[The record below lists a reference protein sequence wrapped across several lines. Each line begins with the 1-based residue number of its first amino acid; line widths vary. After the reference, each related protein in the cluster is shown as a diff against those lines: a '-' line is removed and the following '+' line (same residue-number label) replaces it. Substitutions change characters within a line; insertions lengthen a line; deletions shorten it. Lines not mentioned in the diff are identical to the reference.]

1 MGKRTNIILTTTM
14 MGIATAACAFC
25 VAQSANAVEASV
37 NDGANSTVNSSN
49 TNSYAVSSNKTSMG
63 GGTSDSTSVKS
74 SESINSS
81 NSTES
86 AKPAE
91 TTKSTKSSKASESVT
106 DAENSENA
114 ILTQTLIDVS
124 NTNLQTNNL
133 EDRSVTASEESR
145 AASTDST
152 TTNDESLTWTRDD
165 FNITPDGKQI
175 GYRKDITVT
184 DHDGKPAG
192 TENVIVP
199 GLNAKGLAKLKKNP
213 HLVIPEGIEVIH
225 ENAFTG
231 SSTQVGSEH
240 KHIDGETYIEGVTLP
255 QSLKIVEYGAFG
267 WNKIKGTLVIPKGV
281 ISIHNGAFLAN
292 EIQKVVFEGVI
303 DDKGKEHDTDS
314 KPYYLSGIG
323 TVAFQGNKIT
333 EIDVKDNLAKYQ
345 LFPSN
350 NPQKGDSVFDNQNPG
365 TFNIEVGDE
374 YKSPIKITKEGVNQ
388 SIGVVEGFKEDGTP
402 VQIEHSSYFKKNKE
416 GKYIAVKSGKLEGQ
430 CLFYDIINKQFRI
443 IGISH
448 FTYNIVP
455 KPKIYKVT
463 FVNDSNKNYASVQ
476 VKENKSISENS
487 VVDQKM
493 PKNPSKKGYT
503 FKEWNADSTGKDKSK
518 IFTEKTTV
526 KGDITVYAIYDL
538 NATVMNVAPTLTL
551 QDKTI
556 TVGDSLDLNSLVVS
570 ATDPEDGDLKNE
582 VKITNNGGFDNTK
595 PGVYEVTF
603 TLSDKGKASVTKTA
617 TVTVVKK
624 PTPTPTPTPTPDPEP
639 TPVPEPESKP
649 TPEKTPEPDVMPEP
663 EPIPVPDVPDV
674 PYVPDDSWIPVPE
687 IVPENPEY
695 SVVEQPVLN
704 PVHSSDKPVEYSVEQ
719 RFKAVDSGEAYSAK
733 APAKHLPDTGVS
745 LVMSIST
752 LFVSLFAGFGLSMF
766 KSRRKH

>member
-1 MGKRTNIILTTTM
+1 MSKRTNIILTSTM

-25 VAQSANAVEASV
+25 VAQSANATEMSAASSGVNTSV
-37 NDGANSTVNSSN
+37 NSFAVDSKTAN
-49 TNSYAVSSNKTSMG
+49 G
-63 GGTSDSTSVKS
+63 GGALDSTSVKS
-74 SESINSS
+74 YENINSS

-124 NTNLQTNNL
+124 NTNLSTSNR
-133 EDRSVTASEESR
+133 EDRNVPESEESR
-145 AASTDST
+145 SASTDSGT
-152 TTNDESLTWTRDD
+152 TDDASLTWTRED
-165 FNITPDGKQI
+165 FNITKDGKQI
-175 GYRKDITVT
+175 GYRQDISTPTGTVN
-184 DHDGKPAG
+184 
-192 TENVIVP
+192 EVVP
-199 GLNAKGLAKLKKNP
+199 GLNEKGLAKLKKNP
-213 HLVIPEGIEVIH
+213 HIVIPEGIEVIG
-225 ENAFTG
+225 EVAFTG
-231 SSTQVGSEH
+231 KAKQVGKNHEH
-240 KHIDGETYIEGVTLP
+240 IEGEHYIESVTLP
-255 QSLKIVEYGAFG
+255 QSLKIIEYGAFG
-267 WNKIKGTLVIPKGV
+267 WNKIKGTVTIPKSV
-281 ISIHNGAFLAN
+281 ISIHNGAFVAN
-292 EIQKVVFEGVI
+292 EIEKVVFEGVI
-303 DDKGKEHDTDS
+303 DDKGKEHDSDS

-323 TVAFQGNKIT
+323 SDAFQGNKIT

-365 TFNIEVGDE
+365 TFTIEVGDE

-388 SIGVVEGFKEDGTP
+388 SINVVEGFKEDGTP
-402 VQIEHSSYFKKNKE
+402 VQIENSSYFKKNKE
-416 GKYIAVKSGKLEGQ
+416 GKYIAVKSGKFEGQ
-430 CLFYDIINKQFRI
+430 CLFYDIINGQFRI

-455 KPKIYKVT
+455 KTKIYKVT
-463 FVNDSNKNYASVQ
+463 FVNDSNENYASVQ

-487 VVDQKM
+487 IDNQKM

-503 FKEWNADSTGKDKSK
+503 FREWNADSTGKDKSK

-582 VKITNNGGFDNTK
+582 VKITDNGGFDNTK
-595 PGVYEVTF
+595 LGVYEVTF

-617 TVTVVKK
+617 TVRVVKK
-624 PTPTPTPTPTPDPEP
+624 PMPSPVPTPTPDPEP
-639 TPVPEPESKP
+639 I
-649 TPEKTPEPDVMPEP
+649 PD
-663 EPIPVPDVPDV
+663 PDVPDV
-674 PYVPDDSWIPVPE
+674 PGGLWIPLPE

-704 PVHSSDKPVEYSVEQ
+704 PVHSSDKPVEHSVEQ
-719 RFKAVDSGEAYSAK
+719 SFKAVDAGEDYNVK

-745 LVMSIST
+745 ATSTFVISII
-752 LFVSLFAGFGLSMF
+752 SLFAGFSSLLAGIA
-766 KSRRKH
+766 KRKN

>member
-1 MGKRTNIILTTTM
+1 MLQIL
-14 MGIATAACAFC
+14 
-25 VAQSANAVEASV
+25 V
-37 NDGANSTVNSSN
+37 
-49 TNSYAVSSNKTSMG
+49 KTSMG
-63 GGTSDSTSVKS
+63 GGALDSTSVKS
-74 SESINSS
+74 SENINSS
-81 NSTES
+81 NSNEAAKITET
-86 AKPAE
+86 AKTDNDVVKSSKPVDATENFE
-91 TTKSTKSSKASESVT
+91 TTK
-106 DAENSENA
+106 
-114 ILTQTLIDVS
+114 LTQTLIDVS
-124 NTNLQTNNL
+124 NTNLQTNNR
-133 EDRSVTASEESR
+133 EDRSVTAYEESR
-145 AASTDST
+145 AASTDSSS
-152 TTNDESLTWTRDD
+152 TNDESLTWTRDD

-199 GLNAKGLAKLKKNP
+199 GLNEKGLAKLKKNP
-213 HLVIPEGIEVIH
+213 HIVIPEGIEVIG
-225 ENAFTG
+225 EVAFTG
-231 SSTQVGSEH
+231 KAKQVGKNHEH
-240 KHIDGETYIEGVTLP
+240 IEGEHYIESVTLP
-255 QSLKIVEYGAFG
+255 QSLKIIEYGAFG
-267 WNKIKGTLVIPKGV
+267 WNKIKGTVTIPKSV
-281 ISIHNGAFLAN
+281 ISIHNGAFVAN
-292 EIQKVVFEGVI
+292 EIEKVVFEGVI
-303 DDKGKEHDTDS
+303 DDKGKEHDSDS

-323 TVAFQGNKIT
+323 SDAFQGNKIT

-365 TFNIEVGDE
+365 TFTIEVGDE

-388 SIGVVEGFKEDGTP
+388 SINVVEGFKEDGTP
-402 VQIEHSSYFKKNKE
+402 VQIENSSYFKKNKE

-463 FVNDSNKNYASVQ
+463 FVNDSNENYASVQ

-487 VVDQKM
+487 VAGQMM
-493 PKNPSKKGYT
+493 PSAPSKEGYT
-503 FKEWNADSTGKDKSK
+503 FVEWNADSTGKDKSK
-518 IFTEKTTV
+518 VFTEKTTV

-582 VKITNNGGFDNTK
+582 VKITDNGGFDNTK
-595 PGVYEVTF
+595 LGVYEVTF

-624 PTPTPTPTPTPDPEP
+624 PTPSPVPTPTPD
-639 TPVPEPESKP
+639 
-649 TPEKTPEPDVMPEP
+649 P
-663 EPIPVPDVPDV
+663 EPIPVPDVPGGL
-674 PYVPDDSWIPVPE
+674 WIPLPE
-687 IVPENPEY
+687 VVPENPEY

-704 PVHSSDKPVEYSVEQ
+704 PVHSSDKPVEHSVEQ
-719 RFKAVDSGEAYSAK
+719 HFKAVDAGEAYNAK

-745 LVMSIST
+745 ATSTFVISII
-752 LFVSLFAGFGLSMF
+752 SLFAGFSSLLAGIA
-766 KSRRKH
+766 KRKN

>member
-1 MGKRTNIILTTTM
+1 MSKRTNIILTSTM

-25 VAQSANAVEASV
+25 VAQSANAADTSV
-37 NDGANSTVNSSN
+37 SDGINTTVNSSN
-49 TNSYAVSSNKTSMG
+49 ANSYATNPSKNQHG
-63 GGTSDSTSVKS
+63 GGAASDSTSVKS
-74 SESINSS
+74 SGNIVPSK
-81 NSTES
+81 STES

-124 NTNLQTNNL
+124 NTNLQTNNR
-133 EDRSVTASEESR
+133 EYRSVHASAESR
-145 AASTDST
+145 AASTDSGT
-152 TTNDESLTWTRDD
+152 IDDASLTWTRED
-165 FNITPDGKQI
+165 FNITKDGKQI
-175 GYRKDITVT
+175 GYRQDISTPTGTVN
-184 DHDGKPAG
+184 
-192 TENVIVP
+192 EVVP
-199 GLNAKGLAKLKKNP
+199 GLNEKGLAKLKKNP
-213 HLVIPEGIEVIH
+213 HIVIPEGIEVIG
-225 ENAFTG
+225 EVAFTG
-231 SSTQVGSEH
+231 KAKQVGKNHEH
-240 KHIDGETYIEGVTLP
+240 IEGEHYIESVTLP
-255 QSLKIVEYGAFG
+255 QSLKIIEYGAFG
-267 WNKIKGTLVIPKGV
+267 WNKIKGTVTIPKSV
-281 ISIHNGAFLAN
+281 ISIHNGAFVAN
-292 EIQKVVFEGVI
+292 EIEKVVFEGVI
-303 DDKGKEHDTDS
+303 DDKGKEHDSDS

-323 TVAFQGNKIT
+323 SDAFQGNKIT

-365 TFNIEVGDE
+365 TFTIEVGDE

-388 SIGVVEGFKEDGTP
+388 SINVVEGFKEDGTP
-402 VQIEHSSYFKKNKE
+402 VQIENSSYFKKNKE

-430 CLFYDIINKQFRI
+430 CLFYDIINGQFRI

-455 KPKIYKVT
+455 KTKIYKVT
-463 FVNDSNKNYASVQ
+463 FVNDSNENYASVQ

-487 VVDQKM
+487 VDNQKM

-503 FKEWNADSTGKDKSK
+503 FREWNADSTGKDKSK

-582 VKITNNGGFDNTK
+582 VKITDNGGFDNTK
-595 PGVYEVTF
+595 LGVYEVTF

-624 PTPTPTPTPTPDPEP
+624 PTPSPVPTPTPDPE
-639 TPVPEPESKP
+639 S
-649 TPEKTPEPDVMPEP
+649 
-663 EPIPVPDVPDV
+663 IPVPDVPGGL
-674 PYVPDDSWIPVPE
+674 WIPLPE

-704 PVHSSDKPVEYSVEQ
+704 PVHSSDKPVEHSVEQ
-719 RFKAVDSGEAYSAK
+719 HFKAVDAGEAYNAK

-745 LVMSIST
+745 ATSTFVISII
-752 LFVSLFAGFGLSMF
+752 SLFAGFSSLLAGIA
-766 KSRRKH
+766 KRKN

>member
-1 MGKRTNIILTTTM
+1 M
-14 MGIATAACAFC
+14 
-25 VAQSANAVEASV
+25 
-37 NDGANSTVNSSN
+37 
-49 TNSYAVSSNKTSMG
+49 
-63 GGTSDSTSVKS
+63 
-74 SESINSS
+74 
-81 NSTES
+81 
-86 AKPAE
+86 
-91 TTKSTKSSKASESVT
+91 
-106 DAENSENA
+106 
-114 ILTQTLIDVS
+114 
-124 NTNLQTNNL
+124 
-133 EDRSVTASEESR
+133 
-145 AASTDST
+145 
-152 TTNDESLTWTRDD
+152 
-165 FNITPDGKQI
+165 
-175 GYRKDITVT
+175 
-184 DHDGKPAG
+184 
-192 TENVIVP
+192 
-199 GLNAKGLAKLKKNP
+199 
-213 HLVIPEGIEVIH
+213 
-225 ENAFTG
+225 
-231 SSTQVGSEH
+231 
-240 KHIDGETYIEGVTLP
+240 
-255 QSLKIVEYGAFG
+255 
-267 WNKIKGTLVIPKGV
+267 
-281 ISIHNGAFLAN
+281 
-292 EIQKVVFEGVI
+292 FEGVI

-388 SIGVVEGFKEDGTP
+388 SINVVEGFKEDGTP

-624 PTPTPTPTPTPDPEP
+624 PTPTPTPEPTPTPTPTPDPTPDPEP

-674 PYVPDDSWIPVPE
+674 PGGLWIP
-687 IVPENPEY
+687 VPENPEY
-695 SVVEQPVLN
+695 SVVGQSVLN

-719 RFKAVDSGEAYSAK
+719 RFKAVDAGEAYSAK
-733 APAKHLPDTGVS
+733 APAKHLPDSGSSVA
-745 LVMSIST
+745 MAIN
-752 LFVSLFAGFGLSMF
+752 SLFASMVAGIF
-766 KSRRKH
+766 VLIGARKALNNASKHARKN

>member
-1 MGKRTNIILTTTM
+1 MSKRTNIILTSTM

-25 VAQSANAVEASV
+25 VAQSANATEMSAASSGVNTSV
-37 NDGANSTVNSSN
+37 NSFAVDSKTAN
-49 TNSYAVSSNKTSMG
+49 G
-63 GGTSDSTSVKS
+63 GGALDSTSVKS
-74 SESINSS
+74 YENINSS

-124 NTNLQTNNL
+124 NTNLSTSNR
-133 EDRSVTASEESR
+133 EDRNVPESEESR
-145 AASTDST
+145 SASTDSGT
-152 TTNDESLTWTRDD
+152 TDDASLTWTRED
-165 FNITPDGKQI
+165 FNITKDGKQI
-175 GYRKDITVT
+175 GYRQDISTPTGTVN
-184 DHDGKPAG
+184 
-192 TENVIVP
+192 EVVP
-199 GLNAKGLAKLKKNP
+199 GLNEKGLAKLKKNP
-213 HLVIPEGIEVIH
+213 HIVIPEGIEVIG
-225 ENAFTG
+225 EVAFTG
-231 SSTQVGSEH
+231 KAKQVGKNHEH
-240 KHIDGETYIEGVTLP
+240 IEGEHYIESVTLP
-255 QSLKIVEYGAFG
+255 QSLKIIEYGAFG
-267 WNKIKGTLVIPKGV
+267 WNKIKGTVTIPKSV
-281 ISIHNGAFLAN
+281 ISIHNGAFVAN
-292 EIQKVVFEGVI
+292 EIEKVVFEGVI
-303 DDKGKEHDTDS
+303 DDKGKEHDSDS

-323 TVAFQGNKIT
+323 SDAFQGNKIT

-365 TFNIEVGDE
+365 TFTIEVGDE

-388 SIGVVEGFKEDGTP
+388 SINVVEGFKEDGTP
-402 VQIEHSSYFKKNKE
+402 VQIENSSYFKKNKE

-430 CLFYDIINKQFRI
+430 CLFYDIINGQFRI

-455 KPKIYKVT
+455 KTKIYKVT
-463 FVNDSNKNYASVQ
+463 FVNDSNENYASVQ

-487 VVDQKM
+487 VDNQKM

-503 FKEWNADSTGKDKSK
+503 FREWNADSTGKDKSK

-582 VKITNNGGFDNTK
+582 VKITDNGGFDNTK
-595 PGVYEVTF
+595 LGVYEVTF

-624 PTPTPTPTPTPDPEP
+624 PTPSPVPTPTPDPE
-639 TPVPEPESKP
+639 S
-649 TPEKTPEPDVMPEP
+649 
-663 EPIPVPDVPDV
+663 IPVPDVPGGL
-674 PYVPDDSWIPVPE
+674 WIPLPE

-704 PVHSSDKPVEYSVEQ
+704 PVHSSDKPVGHSVEQ
-719 RFKAVDSGEAYSAK
+719 SFKAVDAGEAYNAK

-745 LVMSIST
+745 ATSTFVISII
-752 LFVSLFAGFGLSMF
+752 FLFAGFSSLLAGIA
-766 KSRRKH
+766 KRKN